1 VPKSRYLGDSV
12 IAIGGRALKK
22 IAGLGIGKSDQRPF

>member
-1 VPKSRYLGDSV
+1 MELLVDVPKSRYLGDSV

-22 IAGLGIGKSDQRPF
+22 SPD

>member
-12 IAIGGRALKK
+12 IAIGSIKK